1 MSKVIFLMFVILL
14 VLLIIALIS
23 VGVCIGIAN
32 LMVFFI
38 PTIQLI
44 DALIPAAILA
54 TFIIFTLAGLIKN
67 FMGVAWEESRSLL
80 YDYEEDENDDDEP
93 PPPGIRIP
101 IKRNNRNR
109 R

>member
-1 MSKVIFLMFVILL
+1 MSLILL

-23 VGVCIGIAN
+23 VGVCFGMAN

-38 PTIQLI
+38 PTIQLV

-54 TFIIFTLAGLIKN
+54 TVVVIRLGGLIKN
-67 FMGVAWEESRSLL
+67 FMGSAWEESRSLL
-80 YDYEEDENDDDEP
+80 YDYDYDYEEEDEDEDDEP
-93 PPPGIRIP
+93 PPPVIRIP